1 MSISVQLYTVRD
13 AIADD
18 LPGTMRRLA
27 EIGFTQVEP
36 YNFVALADDLARAF
50 ADTGLTAPTAHAPL
64 LSSDQDAIFEAAR
77 QLGIAT
83 VIEPFVPA
91 EHWQD
96 EASIREIAT
105 ALNAAAKKAAA
116 YGITVGYHNHWWE
129 LESRVG
135 GTSALEYFASLL
147 DPDLVLEVDTYWAQV
162 GGEDPVALLTRLGS
176 QVVAIHVKDGPG
188 RVGVEPVDPTGEVVM
203 GQVPAGQGVMD
214 VPAVVAAPPALRYA
228 VIEFDAYVGDLFAAL
243 ADSLAYVSANTE
255 AGAR

>member
-1 MSISVQLYTVRD
+1 M
-13 AIADD
+13 
-18 LPGTMRRLA
+18 
-27 EIGFTQVEP
+27 
-36 YNFVALADDLARAF
+36 
-50 ADTGLTAPTAHAPL
+50 
-64 LSSDQDAIFEAAR
+64 
-77 QLGIAT
+77 
-83 VIEPFVPA
+83 
-91 EHWQD
+91 
-96 EASIREIAT
+96 
-105 ALNAAAKKAAA
+105 
-116 YGITVGYHNHWWE
+116 GYHNHWWE
-129 LESRVG
+129 LENRVG

-188 RVGVEPVDPTGEVVM
+188 RVGGEPVDPTGEVVM

-243 ADSLAYVSANTE
+243 ADSLAFVSANTE